1 MIRCILSLGFI
12 LALAGCGQE
21 QSPTQDSRSANEP
34 PADAALDEPRTAP
47 DEPRTAADEPRTT
60 ADEAQTALDEPRTAP
75 AGQPPAV
82 AETCNACHG
91 MTAPSPHDDIPTI
104 HGLPSVVIENALYD
118 FRAETRP
125 CRQSTCSARDT
136 CPDTNMCQVTADLS
150 DTEIG
155 LLAGWYSAQ
164 TFAPV
169 DEPHDPEL
177 AAQGREIHDNNCETC
192 HADGATRSEEQASLL
207 RGQPKAYLNNAL
219 QDYRLADRQAVIQMD
234 TGLESLNDDDIA
246 ALVEFYS
253 SPVNPDD

>member
-1 MIRCILSLGFI
+1 MIRCIISLGFI

-21 QSPTQDSRSANEP
+21 QSPTHDSRSAEES
-34 PADAALDEPRTAP
+34 AVDAAPDEPRTAP
-47 DEPRTAADEPRTT
+47 DEPQTASDEPQTAPVEPRTAADEARTV
-60 ADEAQTALDEPRTAP
+60 P
-75 AGQPPAV
+75 AQPPAV

-91 MTAPSPHDDIPTI
+91 MRAPSPHDDIPTI

-125 CRQSTCSARDT
+125 CRQSACSAQGT
-136 CPDTNMCQVTADLS
+136 CPDTDMCRITTDLS

-155 LLAGWYSAQ
+155 LLAEWYSAQ
-164 TFAPV
+164 AFVPA

-177 AAQGREIHDNNCETC
+177 AARGREIHLANCETC

-207 RGQPKAYLNNAL
+207 RGQPRAYLNNAL

-234 TGLESLNDDDIA
+234 TGLESLDDDDIA

>member
-21 QSPTQDSRSANEP
+21 QSPTQDSRSPDEP
-34 PADAALDEPRTAP
+34 PADTAP
-47 DEPRTAADEPRTT
+47 DEPRTAA
-60 ADEAQTALDEPRTAP
+60 DEPRTAP

-125 CRQSTCSARDT
+125 CRQSACSAQGT
-136 CPDTNMCQVTADLS
+136 CPETNMCRITADLS

-155 LLAGWYSAQ
+155 LLAEWYSAR
-164 TFAPV
+164 TFVPAG
-169 DEPHDPEL
+169 ESHDPEL
-177 AAQGREIHDNNCETC
+177 AARGREIHRANCETC
-192 HADGATRSEEQASLL
+192 HADGGTRSEEQASLL
-207 RGQPKAYLNNAL
+207 RGQPRAYLSNAL
-219 QDYRLADRQAVIQMD
+219 QDYRLAERQAVSQMD
-234 TGLESLNDDDIA
+234 TGLKSLDGNDIA

-253 SPVNPDD
+253 SPVHPND

>member
-1 MIRCILSLGFI
+1 MFRFILSLGFV

-21 QSPTQDSRSANEP
+21 QSPTQESLPADEP
-34 PADAALDEPRTAP
+34 AADAAPPEPRAAP
-47 DEPRTAADEPRTT
+47 DESRTVT
-60 ADEAQTALDEPRTAP
+60 ASQAP
-75 AGQPPAV
+75 AI

-125 CRQSTCSARDT
+125 CRQSACSSQGT
-136 CPDTNMCQVTADLS
+136 CPDTNMCQITANLS

-164 TFAPV
+164 TFVPA

-177 AAQGREIHDNNCETC
+177 AARGRDIHQANCETC
-192 HADGATRSEEQASLL
+192 HADGGTRSEEQASLL
-207 RGQPKAYLNNAL
+207 RGQPRAYLNNAL
-219 QDYRLADRQAVIQMD
+219 QDYRLADRRAVSQMD
-234 TGLESLNDDDIA
+234 AGLETLNDDDIA

-253 SPVNPDD
+253 SPANPDD